1 MASCNRK
8 AKIIPGYKVLKQ
20 RRIGLRRKTPPACGL
35 WLLEETVIEIYK
47 DRDSPG
53 PRGEK
58 AILDRMPSMAA
69 GQAWRTVSWSRRSPD
84 PVLVRWLV
92 GGVFLIGVLVAA
104 PGSVLPVWSSPLPVD
119 ATSGSLVFAGLTLGL
134 LAGILYAPR
143 LRKQG
148 DMGIRRLLTVSLAC
162 MTIAFVSLSTT
173 QVVLR
178 LFAGWFG
185 LGVAGG
191 GLVAV
196 VSALLPHIVTP
207 SHSITVLHLAGLTLG
222 GAGVI
227 VSLLFS
233 FAMQGPGAAPLLL
246 IMSSLTLVSSIWAWR
261 SRALEGVPRPVLRE
275 FPLGGKDAANPV
287 VLLLALS
294 IVVQSASQWAVAG
307 WLPAYLSR
315 RFGLSAGVDL
325 SVLAGFWLSLSLT
338 RLLAGRRVNLGSPL
352 RWLGGPT
359 VASLAGCSLLL
370 QFQDLSGAVAGLLL
384 LGVGLGSLHPVTL
397 TLMGR
402 SYIWKR
408 SGFVYGVLSLWLITG
423 LPVSVLIGHFAKQVG
438 IEVVVWIVAGNALL
452 AFLLLATVLLE
463 TRLAK
468 EARPVRH

>member
-1 MASCNRK
+1 M
-8 AKIIPGYKVLKQ
+8 V
-20 RRIGLRRKTPPACGL
+20 
-35 WLLEETVIEIYK
+35 
-47 DRDSPG
+47 
-53 PRGEK
+53 
-58 AILDRMPSMAA
+58 A
-69 GQAWRTVSWSRRSPD
+69 GQARRTVSWSRRSPD
-84 PVLVRWLV
+84 PVRVRWLV
-92 GGVFLIGVLVAA
+92 GGVFLVGVLVAV

-119 ATSGSLVFAGLTLGL
+119 STSGSLVFAGLTLGL

-148 DMGIRRLLTVSLAC
+148 DMGTRRLLAVSLALTA
-162 MTIAFVSLSTT
+162 MAFVALSTT
-173 QVVLR
+173 QVVLQ

-196 VSALLPHIVTP
+196 VSTLFPHVLTP
-207 SHSITVLHLAGLTLG
+207 SHAITVLHLAGLTLG

-233 FAMQGPGAAPLLL
+233 VAMQGPGTAPVLL

-261 SRALEGVPRPVLRE
+261 SRALEGTPPLVLSE
-275 FPLGGKDAANPV
+275 FPLGWKDAANPV
-287 VLLLALS
+287 VVLLALS

-315 RFGLSAGVDL
+315 RFGLSGSVGL
-325 SVLAGFWLSLSLT
+325 LVLASFWLSLSMA
-338 RLLAGRRVNLGSPL
+338 RLLAGRQVKLDSPL
-352 RWLGGPT
+352 RWLGWPT
-359 VASLAGCSLLL
+359 VASLAGCLLLL
-370 QFQDLSGAVAGLLL
+370 QFQDLSGAVAGSLL

-402 SYIWKR
+402 SYMWNR
-408 SGFVYGVLSLWLITG
+408 SGFVYGVLSLWVITG
-423 LPVSVLIGHFAKQVG
+423 LPISVLIGYLAKRVG

-452 AFLLLATVLLE
+452 AFLLLATVLVE
-463 TRLAK
+463 SRLAK
-468 EARPVRH
+468 EAGPVRH